1 MSQTLVVSVN
11 SPNTVIR
18 EFPSAGGETTSNPT
32 PDAQTVSVP
41 KGSTSVQLINRG
53 AASAEYA
60 VDAGSGTALASSAN
74 VTLSLTAANKTLSL
88 TGLSLLVD
96 AIFQVADQ

>member
-41 KGSTSVQLINRG
+41 KGSTSVQLVNRG
-53 AASAEYA
+53 SGSSTYA
-60 VDAGSGTALASSAN
+60 LDAGSGTALASGAN
-74 VTLSLTAANKTLSL
+74 VTLALTTANKTLSL
-88 TGLSLLVD
+88 TGLSVLVD
-96 AIFQVADQ
+96 AIFQVAEQ